1 MTGQV
6 MAIGIII
13 LALGLLTRDKKPAPQ
28 RIERRRQRFNMAKT
42 SQIIRNKQKAKYST
56 REYTR
61 CERCGRPHLVY
72 RKFGL
77 CRECMRELA
86 HQGQLPGVKKASW

>member
-28 RIERRRQRFNMAKT
+28 RIERSR
-42 SQIIRNKQKAKYST
+42 
-56 REYTR
+56 
-61 CERCGRPHLVY
+61 
-72 RKFGL
+72 
-77 CRECMRELA
+77 
-86 HQGQLPGVKKASW
+86 

>member
-42 SQIIRNKQKAKYST
+42 SQIIRNKQNIQLEST
-56 REYTR
+56 PVVNVAGDHIQFIES
-61 CERCGRPHLVY
+61 LVY
-72 RKFGL
+72 A
-77 CRECMRELA
+77 ENA
-86 HQGQLPGVKKASW
+86 